1 MKTTFLNSLL
11 AMAVSLSAAVPA
23 LAADPYPSKPIRI
36 ITGYATGGLGSI
48 VTRLYAEELGKH
60 LKVNVLVDDKP
71 GASNSIGARLAM
83 GAQPDGYTLLCAGI
97 NSHPLLF
104 KGGMDLQKEMEPV
117 AVAGITP
124 LAFLTSDAKNLK
136 SVKDVVD
143 FAKANPGKLDFA
155 SSGGGSQLHLMMSL
169 FANRT
174 GITYTHI
181 PFRGSSEIQTAI
193 GRGDVHI
200 TLLSAP
206 SSLAVIQSGKA
217 HAVMIGADERSSL
230 LPDTPTPRELGIK
243 PFSVDSLQVIY
254 APKGTPKDIIQKIS
268 AASIAV
274 AKDPVFIE
282 AIKSKTGARTY
293 AYTPAQTRA
302 MVDEKLEELEE
313 AARIA
318 NYKP

>member
-1 MKTTFLNSLL
+1 MKTKLYKSI
-11 AMAVSLSAAVPA
+11 
-23 LAADPYPSKPIRI
+23 LAAALVLGTAASAWAQDYPSRPIKI
-36 ITGYATGGLGSI
+36 ITGYAAGGLGSMT
-48 VTRLYAEELGKH
+48 TRLFADELSRQIKQA
-60 LKVNVLVDDKP
+60 VVVEDKP
-71 GASNSIGARLAM
+71 GASNSIGAKLAM
-83 GAQPDGYTLLCAGI
+83 AAPPDGYTLLSAGI

-104 KGGMDLQKEMEPV
+104 KGGVDLQKEMEPV
-117 AVAGITP
+117 AVAAVVP
-124 LAFLTSDAKNLK
+124 LAFLTSAAKNLK
-136 SVKDVVD
+136 TVADVVA

-155 SSGGGSQLHLMMSL
+155 SSGGGAQLHLMMTL

-206 SSLAVIQSGKA
+206 SSMSLIQSGKA
-217 HAVMIGADERSSL
+217 HPVMIGASERSTL
-230 LPDTPTPRELGIK
+230 LPDTPTPKELGIK

-254 APKGTPKDIIQKIS
+254 APKGTPKEIIQKLS
-268 AASIAV
+268 AASIAA
-274 AKDPVFIE
+274 AKDPAFIE
-282 AIKSKTGARTY
+282 ALKARTGTRPL
-293 AYTPAQTRA
+293 AYTPEQTRA
-302 MVDEKLEELEE
+302 MVDDKLEELEE